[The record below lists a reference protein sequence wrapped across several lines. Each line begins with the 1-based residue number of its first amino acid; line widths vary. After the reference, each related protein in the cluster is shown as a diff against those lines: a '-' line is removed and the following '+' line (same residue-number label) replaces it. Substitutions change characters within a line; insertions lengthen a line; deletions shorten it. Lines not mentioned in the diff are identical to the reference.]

1 MKSMK
6 HSFLLVASLALA
18 GLARSQEFKV
28 TVDNTKE
35 GKLILDDFRGEL
47 PIEGYSGN
55 EIIVAPA
62 EGRFDVPDQ
71 AKGLKPIYAAGT
83 DNTGIG
89 LYMEKNGNR
98 VTLHCLLPITKSGHY
113 KLKVP
118 DNLALEI
125 NTDCGRGGETTISNM
140 KNEID
145 MKGCHRIE
153 LKNVSGPLDISTI
166 SGGISVVFTE
176 LSKDK
181 SISLSSVSGEVDVTL
196 PAKSSFDLEM
206 STISGGMY
214 SDFDLAPANGD
225 MQRVGGGNL
234 RTKVN
239 GGGTDVRLHNISG
252 NIYLR
257 KG

>member
-1 MKSMK
+1 MKRMK
-6 HSFLLVASLALA
+6 HSFLLIASLTLA
-18 GLARSQEFKV
+18 GLARSQDFKV
-28 TVDNTKE
+28 TVENTKE
-35 GKLILDDFRGEL
+35 GKLILEDFRGEL

-55 EIIVAPA
+55 EIIVTSAD
-62 EGRFDVPDQ
+62 GRFETPEQ

-89 LYMEKNGNR
+89 VYMEKNGNR
-98 VTLHCLLPITKSGHY
+98 VTLHCLLPITRSGSY
-113 KLKVP
+113 RIRVP

-125 NTDCGRGGETTISNM
+125 NSDCARGGETTISNV

-145 MKGCHRIE
+145 LKGCHRVE

-166 SGGISVVFTE
+166 SGGITVVFSE

-181 SISLSSVSGEVDVTL
+181 SISLASVSGEVDVTL
-196 PAKSSFDLEM
+196 PAKAGFNLEM

-214 SDFDLAPANGD
+214 SDFDLAPANAD
-225 MQRVGGGNL
+225 MRRVGGGNL
-234 RTKVN
+234 HAPVN
-239 GGGTDVRLHNISG
+239 GGGTDVRLHSISG